1 VRTAEP
7 EETGRSRQSVNHSE
21 GEWARDEDSG
31 GLREVRSNTIEGI
44 WTGLRNFLRRFRGV
58 HKGVHKGYLAQY
70 VAIFEWEHNL
80 KSVTDEFLRMLMDS
94 GFTLDPT

>member
-1 VRTAEP
+1 MRTAEP
-7 EETGRSRQSVNHSE
+7 EETGRSRQPVNHSE

-31 GLREVRSNTIEGI
+31 SLREVRFNTIEGI

-94 GFTLDPT
+94 GFILDPT